1 MNMDPIENKDT
12 QENKNAFDEA
22 AQKIHS
28 LNAQT
33 KKGAVIALIIFLAL
47 VALGVFASRS
57 LPGNALYGLKTQ
69 FIETLNE
76 SVQFSA
82 ENKAQYQVERMKNRL
97 EEVQAFEEKGNFSQ
111 KAREDLERVTAK
123 HMETLTSVAAANAD
137 AAPSETI
144 LTAINDFAGVAL
156 AIESVSERNE
166 ALQEFGE
173 FIEDIRRD
181 SVNLYKDEVD
191 RYVERTAPEQ
201 IYEFVRVQLSEV
213 SEGLNTEN
221 INPQTIDD
229 AEVYINRVGP
239 AMAEA
244 DYPRAIAAI
253 AEAMRF
259 IQIDIYGVVKSEA
272 ESPST
277 DTASSTEENA
287 STTETQEMPIEAP
300 SGEAASFSFP
310 E

>member
-1 MNMDPIENKDT
+1 MDPIENKNT
-12 QENKNAFDEA
+12 QENKSAFDEA
-22 AQKIHS
+22 VQKVHS

-33 KKGAVIALIIFLAL
+33 KKGAIIALIIFLAL

-97 EEVQAFEEKGNFSQ
+97 EEVQAFEEKGTFSQ

-123 HMETLTSVAAANAD
+123 HMETLTSIAAANAD
-137 AAPSETI
+137 AAPSETT

-191 RYVERTAPEQ
+191 RYVERTVPEQ
-201 IYEFVRVQLSEV
+201 IYEFVRAQLSEV
-213 SEGLNTEN
+213 SEELNTEN

-259 IQIDIYGVVKSEA
+259 IQIDIYGAVESEA
-272 ESPST
+272 ESPNT
-277 DTASSTEENA
+277 DTASSTEEST